1 MSSFGYPKTDARR
14 DNHPQAVLH
23 DPAQPVDSRI
33 RQYFQA
39 AVLELHPESE
49 VAPVKLR
56 LLGDT
61 LRNRKYP
68 NKRWERYAAFT
79 SKPALTVGD
88 DARLDLLEAH
98 GTGVTDG
105 NVTGTVKHLQT
116 VLAAH

>member
-1 MSSFGYPKTDARR
+1 MEGVSTGFADFFHRLGGVASFGYPKTDARR

-23 DPAQPVDSRI
+23 DPARPVDSRI

-39 AVLELHPESE
+39 AVLELHPESQ

-68 NKRWERYAAFT
+68 NKKWERYAAFT

-88 DARLDLLEAH
+88 EARLDLVCGRWH
-98 GTGVTDG
+98 RRG
-105 NVTGTVKHLQT
+105 
-116 VLAAH
+116 